1 MSHIHWVGFLK
12 DPVIFFKI
20 EGSNH
25 FPACEFYVFIR
36 CPLELGLSK
45 SSPVTVQ
52 VVEEGSEPADFW
64 TALGQMDRKAYDC
77 MLQGRTQQLLWFSPP
92 RRAL

>member
-1 MSHIHWVGFLK
+1 MSMSSHRTECVL
-12 DPVIFFKI
+12 
-20 EGSNH
+20 
-25 FPACEFYVFIR
+25 IR
-36 CPLELGLSK
+36 CPSELGLSQ

-77 MLQGRTQQLLWFSPP
+77 MLQGRKNSFSLPSLHPGHFSLLS
-92 RRAL
+92 L

>member
-1 MSHIHWVGFLK
+1 M
-12 DPVIFFKI
+12 
-20 EGSNH
+20 
-25 FPACEFYVFIR
+25 FIR
-36 CPLELGLSK
+36 CPPELGLSK

-77 MLQGRTQQLLWFSPP
+77 MLQGRKLLLSTQDVSLNSVNFKMT
-92 RRAL
+92 